1 MRDDAILLD
10 LDGTLVDSVYH
21 HVMAWDGALRA
32 AGYAMPLWRIHNA
45 IGMGSDR
52 LVPWLL
58 GRHVEEAKALSNDH
72 RRRFLDAADDLKPT
86 RGAAEL
92 LDDLTTRGVAF
103 IISTSAAEEERQ
115 VMLGILDAEELG
127 ASGAEDVGS
136 SKPAPDLLLDACK
149 QLDANP
155 ARTTLVGDSPW
166 DAVAATRVG
175 MRCIA
180 VRTGGFGDQRLH
192 AGGATEI
199 ADDPRGLVGR
209 L

>member
-10 LDGTLVDSVYH
+10 LDGTLVDSVYQ
-21 HVMAWDGALRA
+21 HVLAWDDALHA
-32 AGYAMPLWRIHNA
+32 AGFAVPLWRIHRA

-58 GRHVEEAKALSNDH
+58 GRHVDEAAALSDGH
-72 RRRFLDAADDLKPT
+72 RRRFLEMADDLRPT

-92 LDDLTTRGVAF
+92 LDDLTARGIPFAV
-103 IISTSAAEEERQ
+103 STSAGEEERR
-115 VMLGILDAEELG
+115 VLLGILGADALG
-127 ASGAEDVGS
+127 VVDNEGVGS

-149 QLDANP
+149 QLDADP

-166 DAVAATRVG
+166 DAVAASRIG
-175 MRCIA
+175 MRSIA
-180 VRTGGFGDQRLH
+180 VRTGGFGDDRLQA
-192 AGGATEI
+192 AGFAEV
-199 ADDPRGLVGR
+199 ADDPRELVGR